1 MTIDLVPLGSLSFRM
16 PTTLRL
22 APVPS
27 NTRVIVEFSEVRFEG
42 ARLRATQRGPA
53 ADWLT
58 IGPEG
63 TATLDI
69 RLTLETHD
77 GALIYVEALGRT
89 NAAKFASDG
98 GPMFLT
104 PRFETGDARYAWLND
119 VQAVAKGM
127 SRDGGATFECYAL
140 R

>member
-1 MTIDLVPLGSLSFRM
+1 MTLALIPLGTLSFRT
-16 PTTLRL
+16 PSTLRL
-22 APVPS
+22 TPVPS
-27 NTRVIVEFSEVRFEG
+27 NTRVIVEFAEVRFEG
-42 ARLRATQRGPA
+42 ERLRATQRGPA

-58 IGPEG
+58 VGPEG

-77 GALIYVEALGRT
+77 GALLYVEALGRT
-89 NAAKFASDG
+89 NAAKFAKDG

-104 PRFETGDARYAWLND
+104 PRFETADARYAWLNE

-127 SRDGGATFECYAL
+127 TADGVTTFDVFVL
-140 R
+140 Q